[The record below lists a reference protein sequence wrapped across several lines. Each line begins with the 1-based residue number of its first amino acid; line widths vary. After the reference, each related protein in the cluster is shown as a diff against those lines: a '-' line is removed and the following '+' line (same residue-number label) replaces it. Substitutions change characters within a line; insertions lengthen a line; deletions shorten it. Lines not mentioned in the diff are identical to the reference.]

1 MDRGGAYK
9 MEKEMEI
16 SLLEIVT
23 ILWQKAW
30 VIALCILLGGSLGF
44 GVSRYMIDPTYT
56 SRISMYVNNNT
67 ERVESQLN
75 INDIN
80 ASQKLVA
87 TYIEILKSDVV
98 ISKVI
103 DKMNLPYSNQAL
115 RGMISANALNS
126 TEILEVK
133 VTSKD
138 PEEAA
143 EIANTLAKLAPPE
156 IIRVVQAGGV
166 ELIDEAVV
174 NPVPVAP
181 NTQLNT
187 VIGALLGAVLACL
200 GILVAAMLDT
210 RVKSEEDLRNQ
221 YEIPVLGVIPDII
234 EAMKN

>member
-1 MDRGGAYK
+1 

-30 VIALCILLGGSLGF
+30 VIALSIILGGSLGF

-56 SRISMYVNNNT
+56 SRMSMYVNNNT

-87 TYIEILKSDVV
+87 TYIEILKSDIVL
-98 ISKVI
+98 SKVI
-103 DKMNLPYSNQAL
+103 EEMNLPYSNQTL
-115 RGMISANALNS
+115 REMIAANALNS

-143 EIANTLAKLAPPE
+143 GIANTLAKLAPPE

-166 ELIDEAVV
+166 QLIDEAVV
-174 NPVPVAP
+174 NPHPVAP
-181 NTQLNT
+181 NIQLNT

-210 RVKSEEDLRNQ
+210 RVKSEEDLRKQ
-221 YEIPVLGVIPDII
+221 YEIPVLGVIPDIV
-234 EAMKN
+234 EAIKNQG

>member
-1 MDRGGAYK
+1 
-9 MEKEMEI
+9 MEI

-30 VIALCILLGGSLGF
+30 IIALCIIVGGSLGF
-44 GVSRYMIDPTYT
+44 GMSRYMIDPTYT
-56 SRISMYVNNNT
+56 SRMTMYVNNNT

-75 INDIN
+75 LSDLNL
-80 ASQKLVA
+80 SQKLVS
-87 TYIEILKSDVV
+87 TYVEILKSDIVLN
-98 ISKVI
+98 KVI
-103 DKMNLPYSNQAL
+103 EEMNLPYSNQGL
-115 RGMISANALNS
+115 RGMITANALNS
-126 TEILEVK
+126 TEILQVT

-143 EIANTLAKLAPPE
+143 AIANTLARLAPPE

-166 ELIDEAVV
+166 ELIDKAVV
-174 NPVPVAP
+174 NPHPVAP
-181 NTQLNT
+181 NIQLNT

-210 RVKSEEDLRNQ
+210 RIKSEEDLRKQ

-234 EAMKN
+234 EAMKNQG

>member
-1 MDRGGAYK
+1 

-30 VIALCILLGGSLGF
+30 IIALCIIVGGSLGF
-44 GVSRYMIDPTYT
+44 GMSRYMIDPTYT
-56 SRISMYVNNNT
+56 SRMTMYVNNNT

-75 INDIN
+75 LSDLNL
-80 ASQKLVA
+80 SQKLVS
-87 TYIEILKSDVV
+87 TYVEILKSDIVLN
-98 ISKVI
+98 KVI
-103 DKMNLPYSNQAL
+103 EEMNLPYSNQGL
-115 RGMISANALNS
+115 RGMITANALNS
-126 TEILEVK
+126 TEILQVT

-143 EIANTLAKLAPPE
+143 AIANTLARLAPPE

-166 ELIDEAVV
+166 ELIDKAVV
-174 NPVPVAP
+174 NPHPVAP
-181 NTQLNT
+181 NIQLNT

-210 RVKSEEDLRNQ
+210 RIKSEEDLRKQ

-234 EAMKN
+234 EAMKNQG

>member
-1 MDRGGAYK
+1 

-30 VIALCILLGGSLGF
+30 IIALCIIVGGSIGF
-44 GVSRYMIDPTYT
+44 GMSRYMIEPTYT
-56 SRISMYVNNNT
+56 SRMTMYVNNNT

-75 INDIN
+75 LNDLN
-80 ASQKLVA
+80 LSQKLVS
-87 TYIEILKSDVV
+87 TYVEILKSDIVLN
-98 ISKVI
+98 KVI
-103 DKMNLPYSNQAL
+103 EEMNLPYSNQEL
-115 RGMISANALNS
+115 RGMIAANALNS
-126 TEILEVK
+126 TEILQVT

-143 EIANTLAKLAPPE
+143 AIANTLARLAPPE

-166 ELIDEAVV
+166 ELIDKAVV
-174 NPVPVAP
+174 NPHPVAP
-181 NTQLNT
+181 NIQLNT

-210 RVKSEEDLRNQ
+210 RIKSEEDLRKQ

-234 EAMKN
+234 EAIKNQS